1 MFTAYFDESG
11 TLKDSNAFT
20 VAGGVSSIKKW
31 LQFEE
36 RWKAIFK
43 AHGVGVFHMADCAQ
57 GQREFNGWTA
67 EKRKVFIAEV
77 ADCMTR
83 YIKRGI
89 GVTVMLGDWRMIDA
103 E

>member
-43 AHGVGVFHMADCAQ
+43 AHGVGVFHMADRPKASESSTV
-57 GQREFNGWTA
+57 GLPRKERSSLLKLRTA
-67 EKRKVFIAEV
+67 
-77 ADCMTR
+77 
-83 YIKRGI
+83 
-89 GVTVMLGDWRMIDA
+89 
-103 E
+103 